1 MDDDWNFG
9 DYNHQ
14 IYVYLVNTITENTD
28 MIKRKLT
35 KSIEKKLFKGKAI
48 VLTGAR
54 QTGKTTLV
62 RKILEGQKH
71 VVHLNCDEPAVREA
85 LTDANLPDL
94 KRVVGQNR
102 VVFID
107 EAQRVKNIGLTLK
120 LIIDN
125 IQETQLIVTGSS
137 SLDLANEIN
146 EPLTGRKWE
155 YQLYPVSWAEY
166 VDYHGYLKAKSD
178 INQRILYGMYP
189 DVLNH
194 PGDEY
199 DVLMQLSDS
208 YLYKDLLA
216 LKGIRKPDLLE
227 KLLQAL
233 ALQIG
238 NEVSYNE
245 LSKLLLVDK
254 NTVARYI
261 DLLEKT
267 FVIFSVPSFSRNM
280 RKEISKGKKIYFY
293 DCGIRNAVISNFNN
307 LELRTDKGALWE
319 NFLFSERLKTLKY
332 SAKRAKMHFW
342 RTTDQRE
349 IDYIETESGSI
360 RAWEMKWNPNA
371 KTRKV
376 SSFEDTYG
384 TDIKI
389 VTMNNF
395 SDFLEI

>member
-1 MDDDWNFG
+1 
-9 DYNHQ
+9 
-14 IYVYLVNTITENTD
+14 
-28 MIKRKLT
+28 MIERELRQ
-35 KSIEKKLFKGKAI
+35 SIENRLFKGKAI
-48 VLTGAR
+48 IITGAR

-62 RKILEGQKH
+62 HRVLDDQKEI
-71 VVHLNCDEPAVREA
+71 VHLNCDEPIVRET
-85 LTDANLPDL
+85 LTDANLADL
-94 KRVVGQNR
+94 KRAIGQNKI
-102 VVFID
+102 VFID

-120 LIIDN
+120 LITDN
-125 IQETQLIVTGSS
+125 IRGAQLIVTGSS

-155 YQLYPVSWAEY
+155 FQLFPVSWAEY
-166 VDYHGYLKAKSD
+166 VANRGFLKAKSEL
-178 INQRILYGMYP
+178 NQRIIYGMYP
-189 DVLNH
+189 DVINH
-194 PGDEY
+194 PGDENE
-199 DVLMQLSDS
+199 VLLQLSDS

-216 LKGIRKPDLLE
+216 LRGIRKPELLE

-233 ALQIG
+233 SLQIG
-238 NEVSYNE
+238 SEVSYNE
-245 LSKLLLVDK
+245 LSKLLQVDK

-267 FVIFSVPSFSRNM
+267 FVVFSVPSFSKNM

-319 NFLFSERLKTLKY
+319 NFLFSERLKYLKY
-332 SAKRAKMHFW
+332 SGKRARMHFW

-360 RAWEMKWNPNA
+360 RALEMKWNPNA
-371 KTRKV
+371 KTRTV
-376 SSFEDTYG
+376 SSFEDTYH
-384 TDIKI
+384 TDIKT
-389 VTMNNF
+389 VTMDNF